1 MKKKKSRNIDSEPKV
16 MTIDDVEQSIKA
28 KITTIKKIL
37 PNFGAGGSFSHNK
50 DEERFVAPEL
60 ANTVVVDSS

>member
-1 MKKKKSRNIDSEPKV
+1 

-50 DEERFVAPEL
+50 DEERFVASEL